1 MSCCGKFRSQAATV
15 SPAAPART
23 LAYGTVAFEY
33 TGQTALTVVGPV
45 SRTTYHFASPGARA
59 FVDGRDSIPLATVR
73 TLRRL
78 T

>member
-1 MSCCGKFRSQAATV
+1 MSCCGKFRSQASA

-23 LAYGTVAFEY
+23 PSNGTVAFEY
-33 TGQTALTVVGPV
+33 TGKTALTVVGPV
-45 SRTTYHFASPGARA
+45 SRTTYRFAGPGARA

-78 T
+78 I

>member
-1 MSCCGKFRSQAATV
+1 MSCCGKFRAQASA

-23 LAYGTVAFEY
+23 ASYGTVAFEY
-33 TGQTALTVVGPV
+33 TGQTALSVVGPV
-45 SRTTYHFASPGARA
+45 TRTTYHFASPGARA

-73 TLRRL
+73 TLRRV